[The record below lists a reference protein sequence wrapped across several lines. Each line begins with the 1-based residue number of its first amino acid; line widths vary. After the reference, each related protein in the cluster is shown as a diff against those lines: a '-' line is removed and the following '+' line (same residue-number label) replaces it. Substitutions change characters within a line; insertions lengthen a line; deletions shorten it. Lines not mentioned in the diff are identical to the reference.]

1 MIIKL
6 LAGQTTVP
14 SVQLN
19 FDSSVPAT
27 GAEVI
32 VLGWG
37 LTDGNNQQSHVSS
50 IDPLRVLGILH

>member
-1 MIIKL
+1 MITQL

-32 VLGWG
+32 VMA
-37 LTDGNNQQSHVSS
+37 
-50 IDPLRVLGILH
+50 